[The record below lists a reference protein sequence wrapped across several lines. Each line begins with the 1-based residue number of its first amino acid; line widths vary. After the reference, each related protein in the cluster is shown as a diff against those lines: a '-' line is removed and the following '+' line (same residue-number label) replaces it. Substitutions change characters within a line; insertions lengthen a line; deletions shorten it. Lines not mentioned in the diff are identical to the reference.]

1 MRRNRRA
8 GRRQRFCKDEE
19 SKAKALQ
26 TAWRFATD
34 RTETL
39 PLSEARKVVAD
50 PPICPYCR
58 IKIPYRDISID
69 HMLPRSRGGTSQAE
83 NLVYCDRI
91 CNQAKGNLTA
101 EEFRALVDFLS
112 GYLMMKESVL
122 RRLVAAGRIYNRY
135 KRR

>member
-1 MRRNRRA
+1 
-8 GRRQRFCKDEE
+8 
-19 SKAKALQ
+19 
-26 TAWRFATD
+26 
-34 RTETL
+34 
-39 PLSEARKVVAD
+39 
-50 PPICPYCR
+50 
-58 IKIPYRDISID
+58 
-69 HMLPRSRGGTSQAE
+69 MLPRSRGGTSQAD

-101 EEFRALVDFLS
+101 EEFRALVDFLN